1 MSGDRYI
8 IQNQNGYYFI
18 TLTVVY
24 WVDLFSRREYRD
36 IIVDSLNYCVKS
48 KGLELNAWVIM
59 SNHVHLVG
67 RIDTVLGMSGFL
79 RDFKKYTSKQ
89 ITAAIKEIPESRRE
103 WLLDKFS
110 YEARRTGRAK
120 YYKVWKDSNHAIDLT
135 NIDMMGKVDYVHEN
149 PVKAGIVEE
158 PEHYLYSSARDYA
171 GVDGMVKVQVI

>member
-1 MSGDRYI
+1 M
-8 IQNQNGYYFI
+8 
-18 TLTVVY
+18 
-24 WVDLFSRREYRD
+24 
-36 IIVDSLNYCVKS
+36 
-48 KGLELNAWVIM
+48 
-59 SNHVHLVG
+59 VG
-67 RIDTVLGMSGFL
+67 RIDTALGMSSFL

-158 PEHYLYSSARDYA
+158 PEHYLYS
-171 GVDGMVKVQVI
+171 K

>member
-1 MSGDRYI
+1 MSVDRYI

-79 RDFKKYTSKQ
+79 RDFKKV
-89 ITAAIKEIPESRRE
+89 
-103 WLLDKFS
+103 L
-110 YEARRTGRAK
+110 
-120 YYKVWKDSNHAIDLT
+120 
-135 NIDMMGKVDYVHEN
+135 
-149 PVKAGIVEE
+149 
-158 PEHYLYSSARDYA
+158 
-171 GVDGMVKVQVI
+171 VIQDHV